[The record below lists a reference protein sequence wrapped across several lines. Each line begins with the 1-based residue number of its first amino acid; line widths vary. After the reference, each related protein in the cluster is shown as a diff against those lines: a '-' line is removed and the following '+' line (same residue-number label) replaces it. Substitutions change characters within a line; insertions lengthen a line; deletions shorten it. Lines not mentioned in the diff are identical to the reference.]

1 MRSSRPS
8 TTSPGEPRMK
18 RAPPRASVPLP
29 GFLSLSAVS
38 QQARVPRPCF
48 VPQPFV
54 IADLQG
60 VPLAP
65 VACPSRGRWL
75 PCRSPP
81 ACCAAPPRPDPPAVS
96 LDARARRRA
105 GRAPPRARGPF
116 PQARAPASRSL
127 STLGGG
133 TVAFRQLRRLR
144 SVPPAASPFTPI
156 RANPD
161 QRPLPS
167 WPSAPPEFCPRASEP
182 D

>member
-8 TTSPGEPRMK
+8 TTSPGEPRVK
-18 RAPPRASVPLP
+18 RAPPRTSVPLA
-29 GFLSLSAVS
+29 GFLSLSVVS

-48 VPQPFV
+48 MPQPFV

-65 VACPSRGRWL
+65 I
-75 PCRSPP
+75 
-81 ACCAAPPRPDPPAVS
+81 AAPLEAASSPAVLHRRAAPRRPRPDPPAVS
-96 LDARARRRA
+96 LDARARRRS

-161 QRPLPS
+161 QRSLPS

-182 D
+182 G